1 MRKILAAIEQKKR
14 EFAQL
19 PLFEYM
25 RDKSVDPLQRLA
37 FAPCAA
43 PFVMSFGDL
52 NKNVFRDEPTTDE
65 IQAIINKHTYEDDHH
80 WLWFLEDLEKL
91 GLNPSLSFNDALRFL
106 WSEETSIS
114 RQISQELY
122 QLTFQAN
129 PIQKLVAIEATE
141 ATGNA
146 LLAVSSQVIRELAA
160 ITKEEYGYFGSS
172 HLIVDTGHT
181 YCSGEAKQLI
191 ESIQLTEAVQR
202 ECLEVVESVFAVFT
216 ELTHE
221 FLAYAKAH
229 AIPHLI
235 SATSLANSAIEREVD
250 YLIIGAGP
258 AGLQLGYFLEQAKRN
273 YLILEAGESP
283 GTSFKQFP
291 RHRQLISIN
300 KRYTGYNDPEINLR
314 WDWNSLLSHDNELQ
328 FTDYSKDYFPNAS
341 TLVQYLGDFANRFK
355 LNIEYETR
363 VVSITKDDKFKVT
376 DSHGNVYSCKR
387 LIIATGLAKPYVPTI
402 PGIELAENY
411 ADVSVDPENFKNQ
424 KVLII
429 GKGNSGFET
438 ADCLATTTSTIHIAS
453 PTPVKMAWKSR
464 YVGHLRAVNNTF
476 LDSYQLKS
484 QNVVLNA
491 FIEKIEKRDDKYV
504 VSFAY
509 THANGEQEDLV
520 YDRVIV
526 CTGFRFDTSIFD
538 ASCRPELAINDR
550 FPRQTSAWESTNIKD
565 LYFAGTLMHM
575 RDFKK
580 KASGFIHGFRYNI
593 RALHRLFEQKYHQ
606 KAWPSQL
613 MEPTSES
620 LTEAIIQRVN
630 RSSALWQQTGFL
642 SDLIVIPKPG
652 EAARYYED
660 MPTDY
665 IQDSEFGQNGHYYTI
680 SLEFGYE
687 ILNASPDPFSIVRV
701 HKDDS
706 DNAAQSPSL
715 HPIVRRYCGST
726 LVSEHHLIEDIASEW
741 CDTVHIEPLQMFLH
755 EQLSGKVTESLTEKV
770 TKQLSEKG
778 AAKRIGMYLIEAGLV
793 TLEQLQEV
801 LDEQTRIAMPIG
813 KLLAGRGWV
822 SQQTIEFMME
832 KVVQPER
839 EFALKN

>member
-1 MRKILAAIEQKKR
+1 MQNIIAAIELKKR

-25 RDKSVDPLQRLA
+25 RDKSIDPLQRLA

-43 PFVMSFGDL
+43 PFVMSFGEL
-52 NKNVFRDEPTTDE
+52 NKDAYRDESSDDK
-65 IQAIINKHTYEDDHH
+65 IQSIINKHTYEDDHH
-80 WLWFLEDLEKL
+80 WQWFLEDLEKL
-91 GLNPSLSFNDALRFL
+91 GLNHSLSFRDALKFL
-106 WSEETSIS
+106 WGEETHAS
-114 RQISQELY
+114 RQLAHEIY
-122 QLTFQAN
+122 RLTAHAN
-129 PIQKLVAIEATE
+129 PVQKLVVMEVAET
-141 ATGNA
+141 TGNIMFA
-146 LLAVSSQVIRELAA
+146 ASSQVIQEFAA
-160 ITKEEYGYFGSS
+160 TTNEKYRYFGSS
-172 HLIVDTGHT
+172 HLLVEEHT
-181 YCSGEAKQLI
+181 YTSPEDKRLI
-191 ESIQLTEAVQR
+191 ESIQLTETEQK
-202 ECLEVVESVFAVFT
+202 EGIEVVARVFAFFT

-221 FLAYAKAH
+221 LLAYAKAH
-229 AIPHLI
+229 RMNQLLPANLSHQ
-235 SATSLANSAIEREVD
+235 ATTQDVD
-250 YLIIGAGP
+250 CLIIGAGP

-300 KRYTGYNDPEINLR
+300 KRYTGYDDPEMNLR
-314 WDWNSLLSHDNELQ
+314 WDWNSLLSDNNELL
-328 FTDYSKDYFPNAS
+328 FKDYSKDYFPNAN

-355 LNIEYETR
+355 LNIEYDTR
-363 VVSITKDDKFKVT
+363 IVSVTKDGKFKVT
-376 DSHGNVYSCKR
+376 DNHGNVYSCKR
-387 LIIATGLAKPYVPTI
+387 LIIATGLAKPYLPPI
-402 PGIELAENY
+402 PGIELTENY
-411 ADVSVDPENFKNQ
+411 ADVSVDPEDFKNQ

-438 ADCLATTTSTIHIAS
+438 ADSLASTTSTIHIAS
-453 PTPVKMAWKSR
+453 PTPVTMAWKSR
-464 YVGHLRAVNNTF
+464 YVGHLRAVNNTI

-504 VSFAY
+504 VSFSY

-538 ASCRPELAINDR
+538 TSCRPELAINDR
-550 FPRQTSAWESTNIKD
+550 FPRQTSAWESTNVKD

-593 RALHRLFEQKYHQ
+593 RALHHLFEQKYHQ
-606 KAWPSQL
+606 QAWPSRL

-642 SDLIVIPKPG
+642 CDLIVIPKQG

-660 MPTDY
+660 MPADY
-665 IQDSEFGQNGHYYTI
+665 IQDSEFGQYGHYYTI

-687 ILNASPDPFSIVRV
+687 ILKDSPDPFAIVRV
-701 HKDDS
+701 HKDDA

-726 LVSEHHLIEDIASEW
+726 LVAEHHLIEDIASEW
-741 CDTVHIEPLQMFLH
+741 CDTVHIEPLKMFLH
-755 EQLSGKVTESLTEKV
+755 EQLTRK
-770 TKQLSEKG
+770 
-778 AAKRIGMYLIEAGLV
+778 AKRIGTYLLEAGLV
-793 TLEQLQEV
+793 TSEQLQEA
-801 LDEQTRIAMPIG
+801 LDEQTRIAMPLG
-813 KLLAGRGWV
+813 KLLASRGWV

-832 KVVQPER
+832 KVIRPEQELVLR
-839 EFALKN
+839 N